1 MSIDSENY
9 LFMSLLQKV
18 ARFLI
23 INNVISLNLLR
34 KHALVWII
42 FGNFTAGNRNQSTIR
57 KMFKKTKSPEL
68 TLFESP
74 SNLMRGRAQ
83 KKYDDPRAWQNQF
96 YELVYNNI
104 DEDAFT
110 PLFKANGMGRPNA
123 SIRRLVAIMIMKEG
137 NRRSDE
143 QMFEAVD
150 FDLLVR
156 KALGLVNIS
165 DQAPSLDTYYLLRR
179 RIVEYED
186 RTGINLMERCFKDVT
201 KIQSVTFNVEGKSI
215 RMDSKLIGSNIAK
228 YSRYRIILTTLQQWA
243 KENFDSLN
251 HSLRTKL
258 KSYLDEDAQKTEY
271 RSTSEDMQQRLEAL
285 GILIYEIL
293 TFIRAKENLLLY
305 RVFHEQYDFA
315 DGKVILRDKKQ
326 VSAQSVQNPN
336 DPDAH
341 YRSKGD
347 QHVKGYSVNA
357 TETNDDDSPHIITDV
372 QVKPASAA
380 DNDFLQDGFI
390 ASEEITGNY
399 AENINADG
407 AYQSDDNRDFAA
419 DNLIDFV
426 TSGLQGKQ
434 PRYDL
439 SLNDGN
445 LTVVDKQTGETI
457 PVERVKDKWR
467 ISTGGKVKYRYFSQE
482 QVEKALLRKKL
493 ESIPKKEL
501 DRRNNVEAAMFQ
513 ISFHTRN
520 NKTRY
525 RGLFKHIMWA
535 YSRCLWMN
543 FIRLMIFQTTTCQ
556 RTLFGFCKPILKRLQ
571 DLMMQIREILFATDS
586 IFIGRYKAAYILLVY
601 MTD

>member
-1 MSIDSENY
+1 
-9 LFMSLLQKV
+9 
-18 ARFLI
+18 
-23 INNVISLNLLR
+23 
-34 KHALVWII
+34 
-42 FGNFTAGNRNQSTIR
+42 
-57 KMFKKTKSPEL
+57 MFKKTKSPEA

-83 KKYDDPRAWQNQF
+83 KKYDDPKAWHNQF

-110 PLFKANGMGRPNA
+110 RLFKDSGMGRPNA
-123 SIRRLVAIMIMKEG
+123 SIRQLVAIMIMKEG

-156 KALGLVNIS
+156 KAIGLVNIS
-165 DQAPSLDTYYLLRR
+165 DSAPSLDTYYLLRR
-179 RIVEYED
+179 RIVDYED
-186 RTGINLMERCFKDVT
+186 RTGINLIECCFRDVT
-201 KIQSVTFNVEGKSI
+201 KAQAVRFSIEGKSV

-243 KENFDSLN
+243 KEDFYTLN

-258 KSYLDEDAQKTEY
+258 KPYLDEDAQKTEY
-271 RSTSEDMQQRLEAL
+271 RSTSEEMQKRLETL
-285 GILIYEIL
+285 GLLIYEIL
-293 TFIRAKENLLLY
+293 TFIKAKENLLLY

-341 YRSKGD
+341 YRNKGD
-347 QHVKGYSVNA
+347 QKVKGYSVNV
-357 TETNDDDSPHIITDV
+357 TETNDEDGSLSIITDV

-380 DNDFLQDGFI
+380 DKDYLQDGVK
-390 ASEEITGNY
+390 ASMEVTGNY
-399 AENINADG
+399 AEHINADG
-407 AYQSDDNRDFAA
+407 AYQSEDNRKFAA
-419 DNLIDFV
+419 DNLMDFV

-439 SLNDGN
+439 SMDDEN
-445 LTVVDKQTGETI
+445 LTVVDKLTGETI
-457 PVERVKDKWR
+457 PVDKVRDKWR
-467 ISTGGKVKYRYFSQE
+467 ITTGGKVRYRYFTRE
-482 QVEKALLRKKL
+482 QVKKAILRKKL

-525 RGLFKHIMWA
+525 RSLSKHLMWA

-543 FIRLMIFQTTTCQ
+543 FIRLMIFQTTTCK
-556 RTLFGFCKPILKRLQ
+556 RALFAFFRPVMERWQGLI
-571 DLMMQIREILFATDS
+571 MQLREILSAPAY
-586 IFIGRYKAAYILLVY
+586 IFIGRYEAA
-601 MTD
+601 